1 MTEKEIK
8 TYFSRNVR
16 ELRISKN
23 LNQIQLGEKLHYTSK
38 AISKWENGDVL
49 PDIVTLSMI
58 AEFFNI
64 TVDDLISNKNVIRKS
79 NRKKNHL
86 FITIT
91 SCLLSFFLAAIAFLV
106 LSLCNVPY
114 AWWAFIIALPVS
126 ATTLVVLA
134 TLWFKKWTKIISIII
149 LVWAS
154 ALLAMVIM
162 HFESF
167 WMLLIGAGIL
177 SIMTV
182 IFFNI
187 RFGHTKTSDEE

>member
-1 MTEKEIK
+1 MTEIEIK
-8 TYFSRNVR
+8 TNFGKNVR
-16 ELRISKN
+16 DLRISKG

-38 AISKWENGDVL
+38 AVSKWENGDVL
-49 PDIVTLSMI
+49 PDVVTLNMI

-64 TVDDLISNKNVIRKS
+64 TVDDLISNKNVIHKS

-86 FITIT
+86 FITI
-91 SCLLSFFLAAIAFLV
+91 SSALLSFFIAAITFWI
-106 LSLCNVPY
+106 LSLTSVPN
-114 AWWAFIIALPVS
+114 AWWSFIIALPVS
-126 ATTLVVLA
+126 ATTLVVFS

-162 HFESF
+162 NFESF
-167 WMLLIGAGIL
+167 WMVLIGAGIL

-187 RFGHTKTSDEE
+187 RFGRTKNDDEE

>member
-1 MTEKEIK
+1 MTENEIK
-8 TYFSRNVR
+8 TNFGKNVR
-16 ELRISKN
+16 ELRISKG

-49 PDIVTLSMI
+49 PDIVTLNMV

-64 TVDDLISNKNVIRKS
+64 TVDDLISTKNVIRKS

-86 FITIT
+86 FIAI
-91 SCLLSFFLAAIAFLV
+91 SSGLLPFFIAAIAFWI
-106 LSLCNVPY
+106 LSLNNITKS
-114 AWWAFIIALPVS
+114 WWAFIIALPVS
-126 ATTLVVLA
+126 ATTLVVLS

-162 HFESF
+162 NFTYF
-167 WMLLIGAGIL
+167 WMVLIGAGIL

-187 RFGHTKTSDEE
+187 RFGHTKNEDEE